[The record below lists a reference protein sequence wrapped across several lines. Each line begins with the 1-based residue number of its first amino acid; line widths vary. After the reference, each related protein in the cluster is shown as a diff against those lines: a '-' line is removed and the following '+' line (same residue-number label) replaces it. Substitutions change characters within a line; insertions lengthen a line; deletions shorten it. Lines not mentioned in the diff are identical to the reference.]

1 VDAVYPEY
9 KLLLEL
15 DGMLRS
21 EHVED
26 DEEEVSENWLLNS
39 TDASL
44 ECWYF
49 GEPLD
54 IAVLRAKEP
63 AQIWRHQ

>member
-26 DEEEVSENWLLNS
+26 DEEEVSEN
-39 TDASL
+39 
-44 ECWYF
+44 
-49 GEPLD
+49 
-54 IAVLRAKEP
+54 
-63 AQIWRHQ
+63 